1 MELVV
6 LVLMEQTVLARAA
19 VLVELVELAVLLA
32 PSEMAV
38 MAVMAVTAQ
47 VLLA

>member
-6 LVLMEQTVLARAA
+6 LELMEQTVLARAA
-19 VLVELVELAVLLA
+19 VPVELVELAVLLV
-32 PSEMAV
+32 PSETAV

>member
-6 LVLMEQTVLARAA
+6 LVLMEQTVLARA
-19 VLVELVELAVLLA
+19 VVPVELVELVVLLA

-38 MAVMAVTAQ
+38 MAVMEVTAQ